1 MADNSAGDVPTSS
14 ADMADNG
21 QAYLDG
27 DDGEYQDMNGL
38 EGDDYMDEGDL
49 MMGDTDDEDDEED
62 DFFDPDALPAFANAE
77 NRGLNKKLQESEQ
90 RVEALSRL
98 VDENSDRVKIMDEH
112 LKNVKQELKHTQR
125 LVSAKAAEYKS
136 EEHLQR
142 LAENEVT
149 GIVLQIRKA
158 ESNTEETQDR
168 LNVCQNTIFKGNES
182 LDRFKLQMNW
192 NQEELEQWALAAKQK
207 EEDNLALQKYTRAD
221 DAKIRDLVQQIEK
234 ATVAEKESKATLEH
248 EVTETQSKQ
257 IELDKTAEEFRRLHK
272 ERQDLVKQ
280 WQESIETMRRRD
292 DDIRKAGERFAAAKA
307 QLSVTKDK
315 LSQVAKEL
323 EQIKKDNTETRGGL
337 AVKERKVQLL
347 KLEWTNTSGGLDEF
361 KDEAEAIKTQLSKT
375 ASELAAKR
383 ASTTEQ
389 RRILEEK
396 RAKLEAGRKS
406 YTALKMKL
414 ARETKSVTTASD
426 AAQQL
431 EKDLEVLEKQKKAVE
446 RQVVKLK
453 EQMFKQSQE
462 LFEHRQ
468 KEANLI
474 AEISGAQ
481 ASAKNL
487 NHKISTL
494 DQESLR
500 QQELVYNA
508 EFQIQQ
514 MERKVARAGGERSD
528 EEKIALNAKI
538 KAVQATLD
546 ETKEQQRMLRQQCKK
561 VIDELAVSRRK
572 LVDVKESRKKGEA
585 RIAELQLVND
595 AAVKTLREHTK
606 EREEFMVRHDVL
618 KLEVKH
624 LRERLHGHADEVF
637 GLANRKFQL
646 EQSMEERKH
655 EISVHRDVQRAALK
669 AAGEER
675 HRVAMEAKSRQTKVK
690 TLRNK
695 YESLVAA
702 ARPSDGGGE
711 ERSQAYFIIQAAQK
725 REELQREGDEL
736 DGKIRRAEREMKALE
751 NTLKHLTDRNTRF
764 RLSFHK
770 ADPNSAE
777 AKECRHLEAQT
788 KVAKDNLFKKRKELQ
803 RLTSDFEEDTRRHRQ
818 MQRQTQ
824 QLNAHIEHL
833 QDAHGQVDAELQ
845 EQSDKL
851 AASSARVKDAAMEHR
866 RSKGYADDFETLEEK
881 KFNAEG
887 LRDTNA
893 NVLYTLGQLARE
905 FPEMRDTLQA
915 VLQSQGLDVPSRPPS
930 RISRGSSRASYRTAS
945 RGASQGGQIG
955 GLDD

>member
-1 MADNSAGDVPTSS
+1 MRDGRLPLPAVEARARAHQRRHDRHKRARQAEVQADGDAELRGSQGKVPTRRPRQLLCIS
-14 ADMADNG
+14 DVDVG
-21 QAYLDG
+21 HH
-27 DDGEYQDMNGL
+27 GEVVGAPTRRSRLPRL
-38 EGDDYMDEGDL
+38 EPLASEC
-49 MMGDTDDEDDEED
+49 
-62 DFFDPDALPAFANAE
+62 PAVRIRRVPRAWAVR
-77 NRGLNKKLQESEQ
+77 RGL
-90 RVEALSRL
+90 A
-98 VDENSDRVKIMDEH
+98 
-112 LKNVKQELKHTQR
+112 
-125 LVSAKAAEYKS
+125 
-136 EEHLQR
+136 
-142 LAENEVT
+142 
-149 GIVLQIRKA
+149 
-158 ESNTEETQDR
+158 
-168 LNVCQNTIFKGNES
+168 GN
-182 LDRFKLQMNW
+182 
-192 NQEELEQWALAAKQK
+192 
-207 EEDNLALQKYTRAD
+207 
-221 DAKIRDLVQQIEK
+221 
-234 ATVAEKESKATLEH
+234 
-248 EVTETQSKQ
+248 
-257 IELDKTAEEFRRLHK
+257 
-272 ERQDLVKQ
+272 
-280 WQESIETMRRRD
+280 
-292 DDIRKAGERFAAAKA
+292 GEAAAYRVPLA
-307 QLSVTKDK
+307 QGV
-315 LSQVAKEL
+315 
-323 EQIKKDNTETRGGL
+323 
-337 AVKERKVQLL
+337 
-347 KLEWTNTSGGLDEF
+347 
-361 KDEAEAIKTQLSKT
+361 
-375 ASELAAKR
+375 R
-383 ASTTEQ
+383 AH
-389 RRILEEK
+389 
-396 RAKLEAGRKS
+396 
-406 YTALKMKL
+406 
-414 ARETKSVTTASD
+414 D
-426 AAQQL
+426 PP
-431 EKDLEVLEKQKKAVE
+431 LEVRSGRQVE

-468 KEANLI
+468 REANLI

-487 NHKISTL
+487 NHKIHTL

-528 EEKIALNAKI
+528 EEKIALNARI
-538 KAVQATLD
+538 TQVQAVLD

-561 VIDELAVSRRK
+561 VVDELAVTRRK
-572 LVDVKESRKKGEA
+572 LVDVKDARKKGEA

-595 AAVKTLREHTK
+595 AAVKTLREHAK

-624 LRERLHGHADEVF
+624 LREQLHGHADEVF

-675 HRVAMEAKSRQTKVK
+675 HRVAMETKARQSKVK
-690 TLRNK
+690 TLRSK

-770 ADPNSAE
+770 ADPSSAE
-777 AKECRHLEAQT
+777 AKECRQLEAQT

-803 RLTSDFEEDTRRHRQ
+803 RLTADFEEDTRRHRQ
-818 MQRQTQ
+818 MQRQGQ
-824 QLNAHIEHL
+824 QLNAHLEHL

-845 EQSDKL
+845 EQVEKL
-851 AASSARVKDAAMEHR
+851 GSVEARVSDAVIEHR
-866 RSKGYADDFETLEEK
+866 RAKGYADDFETLEEK

-887 LRDTNA
+887 LRETNA

-945 RGASQGGQIG
+945 RGASSGGQGG